1 MPLSVDP
8 SLQPLAIISTSYLL
22 FTITDGAIRM
32 IVLQHAYSL
41 NFSALQV
48 AFMFTLYEL
57 AGVVTNLFA
66 GLAGSRWGLRATLLV
81 GLGLQL
87 ISFTLLFFWDSS
99 WSKTMA
105 IAYVTIAQMFAG
117 VAKDLTKL
125 GGKVVTKLVTPEG
138 KEQKLFKLVSLLT
151 GMKNSLKGV
160 GYFLGSAL
168 VTISYEAALGC
179 MMFLI
184 FCAIPAPLFYLSN
197 DLAKAKTENSSLKEI
212 FTWENK
218 NLNFLS
224 LARVFLFASRDFW
237 FEVPLPFYLRSP
249 GCENLGVEN
258 DCNNDLALCE
268 GGSSCVADTSN
279 TFVCANNN
287 VGGGCGGLGM
297 ERVVVGT
304 FLACYIILYGQV
316 QR

>member
-1 MPLSVDP
+1 
-8 SLQPLAIISTSYLL
+8 
-22 FTITDGAIRM
+22 M

-160 GYFLGSAL
+160 GYCSRQW
-168 VTISYEAALGC
+168 VT
-179 MMFLI
+179 
-184 FCAIPAPLFYLSN
+184 
-197 DLAKAKTENSSLKEI
+197 
-212 FTWENK
+212 
-218 NLNFLS
+218 
-224 LARVFLFASRDFW
+224 
-237 FEVPLPFYLRSP
+237 
-249 GCENLGVEN
+249 
-258 DCNNDLALCE
+258 
-268 GGSSCVADTSN
+268 
-279 TFVCANNN
+279 
-287 VGGGCGGLGM
+287 
-297 ERVVVGT
+297 
-304 FLACYIILYGQV
+304 
-316 QR
+316 